1 MSKAIKIA
9 KENEFKYIQLGLNIA
24 YYRKLQVY
32 TQEELAELTGISRSH
47 ISALEAPNII
57 HNISL
62 EVLFNMSNVLCIEPY
77 KLLIFRE

>member
-24 YYRKLQVY
+24 YYRKLQGY

-47 ISALEAPNII
+47 ISALERLILFII
-57 HNISL
+57 FHL
-62 EVLFNMSNVLCIEPY
+62 RFY
-77 KLLIFRE
+77 LICLMYCA